1 MVAAGE
7 TLRPLPALSTAQ
19 HPSFDPHASSCT
31 SHSEVADPQTVLRL
45 LTEALDAFD
54 EPGARGGRLVH
65 VAHGVE
71 LTSSSSPI
79 PYTVASPSQRSLA
92 SLRSGAQL
100 LRNRAQQLRSS
111 PHDSVQ
117 RGGSRLDGSHLPNK
131 QHLDIPHQLNTI
143 SAECLADRTA
153 GRTSAVTSPVPS
165 VPLAHNA
172 VGSPY
177 QHMPL
182 AALPAILDVAAP
194 ELAPVGRLPTA
205 VQADSGDAP
214 SPLAR
219 ALTPSAAQCL
229 AASPLLR
236 GGSDTYSDTL
246 PVPQQGGQA
255 PQSVGIKLAIPELPK
270 PVPKPLPKPLPKPVG
285 EVCATAKPVG
295 GLTAPTCPAKPVG
308 KPDGLMNTHH
318 THAAAR
324 PHDPG
329 WGIVHSS
336 HGMISSYRLIPAM
349 ACLVPLIGQGGCA
362 VTDTHG

>member
-31 SHSEVADPQTVLRL
+31 SHSEVATSLTDLL

-54 EPGARGGRLVH
+54 EPDARGGRLVR
-65 VAHGVE
+65 VARGVE
-71 LTSSSSPI
+71 FTSSSSPI

-177 QHMPL
+177 QRMPL

-205 VQADSGDAP
+205 VQAGSGDAP

-246 PVPQQGGQA
+246 PVPQQGGHA
-255 PQSVGIKLAIPELPK
+255 PQSVGITLAIPA
-270 PVPKPLPKPLPKPVG
+270 LPKPVG
-285 EVCATAKPVG
+285 EVCAAAKPVG
-295 GLTAPTCPAKPVG
+295 ELTAPTCPAKPVG
-308 KPDGLMNTHH
+308 KPDGLAITHH

-329 WGIVHSS
+329 WGI
-336 HGMISSYRLIPAM
+336 
-349 ACLVPLIGQGGCA
+349 
-362 VTDTHG
+362 